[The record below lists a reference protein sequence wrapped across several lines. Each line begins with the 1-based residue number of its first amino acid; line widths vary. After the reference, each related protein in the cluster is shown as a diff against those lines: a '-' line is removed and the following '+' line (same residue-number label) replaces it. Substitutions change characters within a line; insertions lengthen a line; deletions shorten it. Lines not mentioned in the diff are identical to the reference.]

1 MQLNDILKYYSESF
15 NIDFKQTEYPLGK
28 EFKKNEFLKDFS
40 AMANHPSDEKKY
52 IFVGVIEK
60 DGRASSFIDIPK
72 LTDQAKYNNFLTIIL
87 NLLLILNIGNLNMKV
102 LSLDVLL

>member
-40 AMANHPSDEKKY
+40 AMANHPSDEKN
-52 IFVGVIEK
+52 IF
-60 DGRASSFIDIPK
+60 
-72 LTDQAKYNNFLTIIL
+72 
-87 NLLLILNIGNLNMKV
+87 
-102 LSLDVLL
+102 LSAL